1 MALSDL
7 AVYSEY
13 AYSTM
18 TEVLAQQVA
27 LFNEA
32 TNGAIVLQSAAHQ
45 GDYSDIAMWAKVSG
59 LVRRR
64 NAYGT
69 GAVSE
74 KVLASLVDTMVKVAA
89 GTPPVRID
97 RGQFLWIQQ
106 NPEIAGVVL
115 GQQLAKDVMGDML
128 NTGLGVCAIAL
139 AAKTANTYDA
149 SGGTGGAELCNFANM
164 GLAAA
169 KFGDASNE
177 LVAWIM
183 HSKPNGDLYQKN
195 LANASMLFNFGT
207 VNVVRDPMGRVLVVT
222 DCPNLF
228 VAGTP
233 NKYRT
238 LGLTPGGIIVHQNN
252 DFDANEQAINGDENI
267 KRTYQAEWS
276 YQLGLKGFSWDKTNG
291 GKSPADAALLTAT
304 NWDQFATSAKD
315 TAGVVLISQ

>member
-13 AYSTM
+13 AYLTM

-27 LFNEA
+27 LFNA
-32 TNGAIVLQSAAHQ
+32 ASDGTIQLQAAAHQ
-45 GDYSDIAMWAKVSG
+45 GDYSDQAMWGKISG

-69 GAVSE
+69 GAVGE
-74 KVLASLVDTMVKVAA
+74 KVLANLVDTMVKVAA
-89 GTPPVRID
+89 GTAPVRID
-97 RGQFLWIQQ
+97 RSQFTWIQQ

-115 GQQLAKDVMGDML
+115 GQQLAVDAMADML
-128 NTGLGVCAIAL
+128 NTGLGVAAVAL
-139 AAKTANTYDA
+139 AAKAANTYDA

-164 GLAAA
+164 GLAAQ
-169 KFGDASNE
+169 KFGDASGDIRC
-177 LVAWIM
+177 WIM
-183 HSKPNGDLYQKN
+183 HSKPNGDIYQKN
-195 LANASMLFNFGT
+195 LANASMLFSFGT
-207 VNVVRDPMGRVLVVT
+207 VNVVRDPMGRRMVVT

-238 LGLTPGGIIVHQNN
+238 LGLVPGAVRVDQNN

-267 KRTYQAEWS
+267 KRTYQAEWT
-276 YQLGLKGFSWDKTNG
+276 YNLGLKGFAWDKTNG
-291 GKSPADAALLTAT
+291 GKSPNDAALFTAT
-304 NWDQFATSAKD
+304 NWDQFATSYKD
-315 TAGVVLISQ
+315 TAGVILISQ